1 MLSFTEAAAL
11 REWLGPHVRAGRRI
25 GLVPTMGALHDGHLS
40 LVAEARRGCDV
51 VVMSVFVNPLQFGPS
66 EDYQRYPRD
75 AARDTELARGSG
87 VDGLFLPTVE
97 AMYPPGSEVRVVPGG
112 AARLWE
118 GAVRPGHFEG
128 VLTVVAKLF
137 HLVQPHL
144 AVFGQKDIQQAVLV
158 RQMVRDLDFP
168 LEVRVSPTVREP
180 DGLALSS
187 RNAYLSE
194 AERRQALGLSQALR
208 AADRAWRAGERRR
221 EGIAAALEEQF
232 GRFPGLVPDYIAIV
246 DPDTL
251 VEVPEVARGTII
263 AVAGRV
269 GRTRLLDNLILG
281 MEFR

>member
-1 MLSFTEAAAL
+1 MQTFTESAAL
-11 REWLGPHVRAGRRI
+11 RAWLLEQRAAGRRI
-25 GLVPTMGALHDGHLS
+25 ALVPTMGALHAGHLS
-40 LVAEARRGCDV
+40 LVAEARRRSDR
-51 VVMSVFVNPLQFGPS
+51 VVMSIFVNPLQFGPQ

-75 AARDTELARGSG
+75 PARDGELAGGSG
-87 VDGLFLPTVE
+87 VDSVFLPTVDQ
-97 AMYPPGSEVRVVPGG
+97 MYPPGSEVRVTPG
-112 AARLWE
+112 AAALLWE

-137 HLVQPHL
+137 HLVEPHL

-168 LEVRVSPTVREP
+168 VEVVVSPTVREP

-187 RNAYLSE
+187 RNAYLD
-194 AERRQALGLSQALR
+194 AGERGQALGLSQALR
-208 AADRAWRAGERRR
+208 AADQAWRAGER
-221 EGIAAALEEQF
+221 GAGALSTVAAERLAM
-232 GRFPGLVPDYIAIV
+232 FPGVTPDYIAVV
-246 DPDTL
+246 DPQSL
-251 VEVPEVARGTII
+251 RPVSQAEHGTII